1 MNRLPALSVARLR
14 IFAGLTIAAAAA
26 ISFESIRH
34 LAVIGGFGTLAILFP
49 LTLDAV
55 AAYGMD
61 LWVRRSPAARQAK
74 WLALSAIFGSLVANV
89 VDHWLTQRAVL
100 GAVLGAVP
108 PGMLAA
114 LLAVAHKHASGTED
128 QAVPFDPAVRD
139 AVWSALPQA
148 DRRVVPPPD
157 RYVVPSEVLA
167 LAVPTVGPL
176 DAMADFRS
184 HEDKFWSKVEMG
196 GPEECW
202 PFVGSRTPEGYGKF
216 TIGDRTYRAHRIA
229 WSIATNQVVSGD
241 LMVRHLKCDNPPCCN
256 PAHLA
261 EGTAADNAADRVQR
275 LAKLEVVQSLDAKIM
290 ERSTRRTS
298 AARTPNPAVRRT
310 TSATVHSDSDI
321 VTWIKDQPSPTKRA
335 VMAKYSVGSGRALRL
350 ISQAKEV

>member
-128 QAVPFDPAVRD
+128 QTVPFDPAVRD

-148 DRRVVPPPD
+148 DRHVVPPPD
-157 RYVVPSEVLA
+157 RYVLPDRVLGLDRSGPIEGPA
-167 LAVPTVGPL
+167 VGPMVRRINVPTYDEL
-176 DAMADFRS
+176 DRQLSDR
-184 HEDKFWSKVEMG
+184 
-196 GPEECW
+196 
-202 PFVGSRTPEGYGKF
+202 
-216 TIGDRTYRAHRIA
+216 GD
-229 WSIATNQVVSGD
+229 
-241 LMVRHLKCDNPPCCN
+241 
-256 PAHLA
+256 
-261 EGTAADNAADRVQR
+261 
-275 LAKLEVVQSLDAKIM
+275 VVQSLETKLADRGVA
-290 ERSTRRTS
+290 RRTS
-298 AARTPNPAVRRT
+298 AARTPSPAVRRT

-350 ISQAKEV
+350 IAQAKEA

>member
-34 LAVIGGFGTLAILFP
+34 LAVIGGFGTLSILFP

-74 WLALSAIFGSLVANV
+74 WLALAAIFGSLIANV

-128 QAVPFDPAVRD
+128 QAVRFDPAVRD

-148 DRRVVPPPD
+148 DRHVVPPPD
-157 RYVVPSEVLA
+157 RYLVPDRIVVPVRSGPIEGPAVGPMVRRIN
-167 LAVPTVGPL
+167 VPTYDEL
-176 DAMADFRS
+176 DRQLS
-184 HEDKFWSKVEMG
+184 
-196 GPEECW
+196 
-202 PFVGSRTPEGYGKF
+202 
-216 TIGDRTYRAHRIA
+216 DRTD
-229 WSIATNQVVSGD
+229 VVRS
-241 LMVRHLKCDNPPCCN
+241 LETKL
-256 PAHLA
+256 
-261 EGTAADNAADRVQR
+261 ADR
-275 LAKLEVVQSLDAKIM
+275 AAP
-290 ERSTRRTS
+290 RRTS
-298 AARTPNPAVRRT
+298 AARSPRLKPARSA
-310 TSATVHSDSDI
+310 SATVRDDTEI
-321 VTWIKDQPSPTKRA
+321 VSWIRSQADHVTKKN
-335 VMAKYSVGSGRALRL
+335 VMEKFAPIGSGRALRL
-350 ISQAKEV
+350 IAQSKEA